1 MNTLDVVIA
10 VIVGFCLVRGVFRGI
25 VKEITS
31 IVGVFVGFFGAYSY
45 YPLVAALISRLM
57 ADEAYVNIVSFVM
70 IFTILFFAVS
80 FIGIVLKH
88 LLKAISLGWAD
99 RILGATFGLL
109 KAVLIVSVLLVPL
122 ATFLPKE
129 SSLIKNSLLAPYV
142 ITITQK
148 IVIVVPEEMKQKFS
162 DNIESLKEAWKKQ

>member
-1 MNTLDVVIA
+1 MNVLDVVIA

-25 VKEITS
+25 IKEITS

-45 YPLVAALISRLM
+45 YPIVAKLISRLM
-57 ADEAYVNIVSFVM
+57 ANEAYVNIISFVLT
-70 IFTILFFAVS
+70 FTILFFAVG

-99 RILGATFGLL
+99 RILGGTFGLL

-122 ATFLPKE
+122 TTFLPKE
-129 SSLIKNSLLAPYV
+129 SSLVKNSLLAPHV
-142 ITITQK
+142 ITITKQ
-148 IVIVVPEEMKQKFS
+148 IIIVVPEDMKQKFS
-162 DNIESLKEAWKKQ
+162 DNIESLKEAWKEQ